1 MPALQIQSH
10 EGISDTKI
18 QEDVPYIAA
27 LSSGFTNTALGND
40 VTYAAKLENS
50 ESLPDWL
57 KINAETGVIKGTPEH
72 DDAHIIYNIVVTAT
86 SNADPS
92 IQETQSYYL
101 YAENVNDAP
110 VITSYGI
117 GAAHKLGY
125 SGTATASITISDP
138 ESGWQTTLGNYSPN
152 TDYTSTVIDTGETVS
167 TGSNP
172 FGDLVTTTTGDY
184 GSKSVYQFSN
194 GSTATED
201 YSYDDANGLATTV
214 VTSSEGDDYTGLRSM
229 AGGEGF
235 TDITTTQTGFIKLL
249 GSLYYMEAYVSIYR
263 SYHDGSAL
271 NEVISAAGQVSK
283 NGTIYYPQGANG
295 SAQTVFLNQTE
306 HGASIAVYDGHSYT
320 ILDQQGQYGTI
331 SLDENINW
339 VYTLDMDD
347 PDTLNLGAGSIGFE
361 SFDLVVSDG
370 EASTSASIQITVT
383 GATDKIVST
392 ALNTSTGDNT
402 ANIITGGVSAEI
414 INGLSGDD
422 VLHGGGGNDVLHGDE
437 GNDAIYGDEGS
448 DALYAGGGADLVMG
462 GSGSDELYLSAD
474 GVWGA
479 GYYAFNTDTHEL
491 KLLNGKNRFTDVVQ
505 GADDAGEVD
514 TDTLVLTD
522 GSDAFFLDDIYSDVH
537 ASLELQTISEGFSST
552 ARIKSID
559 SILGGLGDD
568 IIDLSSVRFDMDT
581 NLSVSVYG
589 EEGNDTLW
597 GGDGPNVLNGGT
609 GNDSLAGG
617 SGNDQLTGG
626 SGKDTFQFT
635 ASSGNDTITDFSVSE
650 TDTLEFY
657 YQSSASST
665 ISDLSISNGVIT
677 WNTGDQSQQ
686 VQLDLSST
694 MPLIDISDFDGLIS
708 FHEIV

>member
-1 MPALQIQSH
+1 MPALLIQSH
-10 EGISDTKI
+10 VGISDTKI

-27 LSSGFTNTALGND
+27 LSSGFTDTALGDD
-40 VTYAAKLENS
+40 VTYAATLENS
-50 ESLPDWL
+50 QSLPDWL
-57 KINAETGVIKGTPEH
+57 KINADTGVIEGTPKH
-72 DDAHIIYNIVVTAT
+72 DDASRIYNIIVTAT
-86 SNADPS
+86 STADPS
-92 IQETQSYYL
+92 IQQTESYYL

-110 VITSYGI
+110 VITSYGV
-117 GAAHKLGY
+117 GTVHKLGY
-125 SGTATASITISDP
+125 SGTATASITINDP
-138 ESGWQTTLGNYSPN
+138 ESGWLRSINRYPPT

-167 TGSNP
+167 TRSNP
-172 FGDLVTTTTGDY
+172 FGHLVTTTTGDY
-184 GSKSVYQFSN
+184 GSKSVYQYSS
-194 GSTATED
+194 GLTAKED
-201 YSYDDANGLATTV
+201 YSYDDANDLATTV
-214 VTSSEGDDYTGLRSM
+214 VTSSEGDDFTSLVSRA
-229 AGGEGF
+229 AGDGF
-235 TDITTTQTGFIKLL
+235 TDSTTTQTGFIKLL
-249 GSLYYMEAYVSIYR
+249 GSLYYMEGFGSTYR
-263 SYHDGSAL
+263 SYHDDSAL
-271 NEVISAAGQVSK
+271 NEVISVAGQVS
-283 NGTIYYPQGANG
+283 NNDTIYYPQGAN
-295 SAQTVFLNQTE
+295 SEQEVFLNQSE
-306 HGASIAVYDGHSYT
+306 HGASSAVHDGHIYT

-347 PDTLNLGAGSIGFE
+347 PDTVGLEAGSIGLE

-370 EASTSASIQITVT
+370 EASTSTSIQITVT

-392 ALNTSTGDNT
+392 DLNTSTGDNT

-581 NLSVSVYG
+581 NLPVSVYG

-609 GNDSLAGG
+609 GNDSLNGG
-617 SGNDQLTGG
+617 SGDDQLTGG
-626 SGKDTFQFT
+626 SDKDTFQFT

-650 TDTLEFY
+650 ADTLEFY
-657 YQSSASST
+657 YQSSSSST
-665 ISDLSISNGVIT
+665 IDDLSISNGVIT

-686 VQLDLSST
+686 VQIDLSST
-694 MPLIDISDFDGLIS
+694 MPLIDISDFGGLIS